1 MIIKCSD
8 QGSLFGNSYSYTT
21 INKKARVTMES
32 NIEFISWHR
41 DKYRPKS
48 IKIGIYF
55 CFNAIS
61 ILDMICYEFEN
72 CAKAL
77 TSARDLELE
86 VFAGP
91 QSTLHEDADSSQ
103 EVNRIID
110 IASRFASLVPRIDT
124 VNFCRIT
131 GGTVYMDLV
140 DELIKHYAH
149 QLINVTSRPEAFHST
164 LEFST
169 QLKSL
174 HVDCYLKPRVKL
186 PSIHASYL
194 TRLELDAVSTGFD
207 WSSFISDPEAK
218 NIAFESLEYFYF
230 GTSFLPRVNVD
241 GIELWRTSGGKLQN
255 KLSMPSLKYLRT
267 FASPIACSLLS
278 CTTFPERLETLKL
291 AIMDKAEMELTN
303 TRLNSQLVQQVF
315 ARYASSSTHEHDD
328 DYDAERNILL
338 FDFTTF
344 TNEIFSIPELADSS
358 FLSIGYAVDD
368 YFDVNKIQW
377 DYLTK
382 LAIAKTIEFK
392 DLLDLVKR
400 LPRLVDMIAINVCNV
415 SAVIQLDGMANDG
428 PETQITASSD
438 KKPVEQYAS
447 ILQRLSL
454 DNERLKWS
462 EEVSVEIRSY
472 LMARISTLVFV
483 SC

>member
-1 MIIKCSD
+1 M
-8 QGSLFGNSYSYTT
+8 T
-21 INKKARVTMES
+21 ISKRARVTMES
-32 NIEFISWHR
+32 NIDFISWHR
-41 DKYRPKS
+41 DKYKPKS

-91 QSTLHEDADSSQ
+91 QSTLHEAADSSQ
-103 EVNRIID
+103 DVNRIID

-131 GGTVYMDLV
+131 GGTVYMDFV
-140 DELIKHYAH
+140 DELVKHYAH
-149 QLINVTSRPEAFHST
+149 QLINVNSRPEALHST
-164 LEFST
+164 QEFST
-169 QLKSL
+169 RLKSL

-186 PSIHASYL
+186 PSIRASSL
-194 TRLELDAVSTGFD
+194 KHLELDAVSTGFD

-218 NIAFESLEYFYF
+218 DIEFESLEYLYF

-241 GIELWRTSGGKLQN
+241 GIELWRTSGGRLQHR
-255 KLSMPSLKYLRT
+255 LSMPSLKYLRT

-278 CTTFPERLETLKL
+278 RTIFPEKLETLKL

-303 TRLNSQLVQQVF
+303 PRLNSQPVQQVF
-315 ARYASSSTHEHDD
+315 ARYASTSIYEHDD
-328 DYDAERNILL
+328 DYDEERNVLL

-382 LAIAKTIEFK
+382 LAIAKATNFK
-392 DLLDLVKR
+392 DLLHLIKR

-415 SAVIQLDGMANDG
+415 SAVIQLDGMADAV
-428 PETQITASSD
+428 PETQTLANSD
-438 KKPVEQYAS
+438 KRPIEQYAS
-447 ILQRLSL
+447 ILQRL
-454 DNERLKWS
+454 
-462 EEVSVEIRSY
+462 
-472 LMARISTLVFV
+472 
-483 SC
+483 